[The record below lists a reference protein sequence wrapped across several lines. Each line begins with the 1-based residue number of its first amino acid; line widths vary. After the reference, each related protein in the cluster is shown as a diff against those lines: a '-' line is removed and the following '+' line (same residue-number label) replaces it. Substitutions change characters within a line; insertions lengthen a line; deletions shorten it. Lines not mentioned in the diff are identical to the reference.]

1 MTSDLKALTL
11 QVKQERAASNAVL
24 RGQVPA
30 AAQPSPSPP
39 APLPHPSLDGAQT
52 ADVVEVPAAARAAD
66 AAADGLPVGLTLA
79 SAASQARGRRPSP
92 HSPRANPAADLG
104 AISARRF

>member
-52 ADVVEVPAAARAAD
+52 ADVVEVPAAKHTRD
-66 AAADGLPVGLTLA
+66 RQVL
-79 SAASQARGRRPSP
+79 
-92 HSPRANPAADLG
+92 HSFG
-104 AISARRF
+104 